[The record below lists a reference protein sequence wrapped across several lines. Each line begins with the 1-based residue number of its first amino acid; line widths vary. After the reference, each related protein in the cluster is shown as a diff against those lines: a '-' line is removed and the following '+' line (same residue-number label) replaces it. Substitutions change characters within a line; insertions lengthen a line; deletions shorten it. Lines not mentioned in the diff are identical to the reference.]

1 MFTRAGRGRLFTNCR
16 TNTLPTGRL
25 GDRATTKQH
34 HILNS
39 AIWENNYYQK
49 ITTTKKTQ
57 ESNTIIVLTAPIQ
70 LAALCGPHTPH
81 TPRYATGATSL
92 RPSVG
97 CDCVLETA
105 SQYAELAEH

>member
-1 MFTRAGRGRLFTNCR
+1 MFTRAGRGRLFTNCQ
-16 TNTLPTGRL
+16 TNTLQTGRL

-49 ITTTKKTQ
+49 ITPKKIT
-57 ESNTIIVLTAPIQ
+57 SNTIIVLAAPIQ

-81 TPRYATGATSL
+81 TPRYATDQNST
-92 RPSVG
+92 
-97 CDCVLETA
+97 
-105 SQYAELAEH
+105 